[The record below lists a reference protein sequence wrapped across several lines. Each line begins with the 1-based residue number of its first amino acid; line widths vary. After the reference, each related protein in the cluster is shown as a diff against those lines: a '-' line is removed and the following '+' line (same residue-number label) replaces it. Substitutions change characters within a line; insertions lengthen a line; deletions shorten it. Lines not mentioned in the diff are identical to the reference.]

1 MEKSLFIDKT
11 VYTDREKNCS
21 DKADDCYDL
30 LEKLKI
36 PYKRVSHSPIG
47 TIEGLFE
54 VSDTLGVN
62 VAKNL
67 FLCNAQKTD
76 FYLLVMK
83 GETPFKTR
91 LLSPQLN
98 CSRLSFASEE
108 HMQTYINC
116 TAGSASVMGLLF
128 DKAFKVRLI
137 IDEQLKEEEFFGF
150 HPCDNSASIK
160 IKTADLFEKL
170 LPALNHTPT
179 FVNLIER

>member
-1 MEKSLFIDKT
+1 MENSLFTDKT
-11 VYTDREKNCS
+11 VYNDKEKNCS
-21 DKADDCYDL
+21 DKAAVCYDL
-30 LEKLKI
+30 LDKLEI
-36 PYKRVSHSPIG
+36 SYQRVSHNPIG
-47 TIEGLFE
+47 TIDGLFE
-54 VSDTLGVN
+54 VSNTLGVN
-62 VAKNL
+62 IAKNL

-108 HMQTYINC
+108 HMTDYINC
-116 TAGSASVMGLLF
+116 TAGSASIMGLIF
-128 DKAFKVRLI
+128 DKAFKVKLI

-170 LPALNHTPT
+170 LPALNRTPT
-179 FVNLIER
+179 FVKLTEN